1 MATTTYQIT
10 TNAGKLIEFETALTV
25 EDARAIVAVQPPSG
39 FLDWVMGGNDDARNL
54 WALKVAQDV
63 LDAENPAPAAVGQFL
78 PLVAAVG
85 RMQAKAKARVI
96 LRFDGATI
104 KAVTKGPNEG
114 SVYVFFTNGEYAGKI
129 TPEGIYKGDA
139 SIKNAL
145 LQAAADP
152 LQAAV
157 AYGRQTGSCSC
168 CGRELTDPVSIFGG
182 IGPICLAKLAGNDAR
197 ADLEADYREY
207 QAAALIDVVLAI

>member
-10 TNAGKLIEFETALTV
+10 TAAGKLVEFETALTV
-25 EDARAIVAVQPPSG
+25 DGAYKIVAVQPASS
-39 FLDWVMGGNDDARNL
+39 FINWILAGNSEKQQL
-54 WALKVAQDV
+54 WALKVAQDA
-63 LDAENPAPAAVGQFL
+63 LDAENPMPAAVGQFL
-78 PLVAAVG
+78 PLVAAVS

-96 LRFDGATI
+96 LRFDGATV

-114 SVYVFFTNGEYAGKI
+114 SVYVFCGDTYMGKI

-139 SIKNAL
+139 RAKGAL
-145 LQAAADP
+145 EAAAADP

-157 AYGRQTGSCSC
+157 AYGRQTGACSC

-182 IGPICLAKLAGNDAR
+182 IGPICLAKLAGDDAR
-197 ADLEADYREY
+197 ANLEADYREH
-207 QAAALIDVVLAI
+207 QAAALIDAVLSV